1 MELDWVTFALEVVN
15 FLVLIWILQR
25 FLYKPVLAAI
35 ARRKAAI
42 AKTLSEA
49 SARQANAQ
57 ALEEQYR
64 NRLTDWEREKAT
76 LQARL
81 AEEINSQRTRAMA
94 ALQEALDQER
104 EKRRVLEEQRVN
116 DLRRQIE
123 EQASAQG
130 AQFAARLLTRIA
142 VPELEVRLVG
152 LMLDDLA
159 HLPEET
165 LQALR
170 AACRDAGHKI
180 TVTSAFPLAEPQ
192 RRALLQGF
200 MDLAQQRVIG
210 EFKENER
217 LLAGLRI
224 DVGSWVAH
232 ANLQD
237 ELKFFVEATRH
248 DG

>member
-1 MELDWVTFALEVVN
+1 MELDWVTFALEIVN
-15 FLVLIWILQR
+15 FLILIWILQR

-42 AKTLSEA
+42 EKTLSEA
-49 SARQANAQ
+49 AARQADAQ
-57 ALEEQYR
+57 ALEQQYR

-76 LQARL
+76 LRARL
-81 AEEINSQRTRAMA
+81 AEEIDAQRTRAMA
-94 ALQEALDQER
+94 ALQDALDQER
-104 EKRRVLEEQRVN
+104 DKHHVLEERRVN
-116 DLRRQIE
+116 ELRRQIE
-123 EQASAQG
+123 EQANARG
-130 AQFAARLLTRIA
+130 AQFAARLLTRLA
-142 VPELEVRLVG
+142 APELEARLVG
-152 LMLDDLA
+152 LVLDDLA
-159 HLPEET
+159 QLPEET

-192 RRALLQGF
+192 RRALLQRF
-200 MDLAQQRVIG
+200 MDLARQRVVG

-224 DVGSWVAH
+224 AVGPWVAH

-237 ELKFFVEATRH
+237 ELKFFAEATRH

>member
-42 AKTLSEA
+42 EKTLAEA
-49 SARQANAQ
+49 SARQADAL

-76 LQARL
+76 LQARV
-81 AEEINSQRTRAMA
+81 AEEINAQRTRAMT

-104 EKRRVLEEQRVN
+104 DKRRVLEEQRVHE
-116 DLRRQIE
+116 RQRQIE
-123 EQASAQG
+123 EQAHAQG
-130 AQFAARLLTRIA
+130 VRFAARLLTRLA
-142 VPELEVRLVG
+142 APELEARLVG
-152 LMLDDLA
+152 LVLDDLA
-159 HLPEET
+159 QLPEET
-165 LQALR
+165 RQALR

-180 TVTSAFPLAEPQ
+180 TVTSAFPLAEPS

-200 MDLAQQRVIG
+200 MDLAQQRVMG
-210 EFKENER
+210 QFKEDER

-224 DVGSWVAH
+224 DIGPWVAR

-237 ELKFFVEATRH
+237 ELKFFTEATRH